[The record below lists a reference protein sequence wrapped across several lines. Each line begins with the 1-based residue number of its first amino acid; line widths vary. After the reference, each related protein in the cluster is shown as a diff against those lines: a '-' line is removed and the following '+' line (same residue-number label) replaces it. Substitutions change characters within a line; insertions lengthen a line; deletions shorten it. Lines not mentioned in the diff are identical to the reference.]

1 MVFAMRTSE
10 NLEISNAFYELNI
23 RNAREPR
30 EEGNQELTCKIF
42 LKEQTDSKFYT
53 SYLISNLRKRNV
65 YKVK

>member
-1 MVFAMRTSE
+1 MPLLNQHISYHLAQTQYGFAMRTSE

-42 LKEQTDSKFYT
+42 LKEQTDSKF
-53 SYLISNLRKRNV
+53 
-65 YKVK
+65 